1 MHKSDWDGIIIPQSI
16 ASSPKDKIFATLWY
30 MKREGY
36 AESYIHAVGKR
47 LRHLARYVSLDNP
60 EMVKDYIASKQCS
73 PAFKETLV
81 EAYDLYVKANN
92 MHWNKPYYKRY
103 DKLPKIPNEE
113 KINLIIASC
122 SKKYALAFSIIR
134 DLGLRPVELTWLKVK
149 DVDLDSGIVTIT
161 SAKHCHGRTLKLK
174 QSTLLMLK
182 NYIANKDLG
191 LNDKLFPIKSSSLS
205 ETWRRVRNKVSDKL
219 KDPSLKTIRVY
230 DIRHWKAS
238 IEYHKTKDLLYVKS
252 LLGHRDLRTTLRYTH
267 LLDPKDDEF
276 TSAVA
281 RTVDE
286 ARKLIEQGFEY
297 VCDIEGVKLF
307 RKRK

>member
-1 MHKSDWDGIIIPQSI
+1 
-16 ASSPKDKIFATLWY
+16 

-113 KINLIIASC
+113 KINLIIANC
-122 SKKYALAFSIIR
+122 SKKYALAFSMIK
-134 DLGLRPVELTWLKVK
+134 DLGLRPIELTWLRVK
-149 DVDLDSGIVTIT
+149 DIDLENGIVNIT
-161 SAKHCHGRTLKLK
+161 SAKHCNARALKLK

-182 NYIANKDLG
+182 TYIAEKNLS
-191 LNDKLFPIKSSSLS
+191 LNDRLFPIKSSSLS
-205 ETWRRVRNKVSDKL
+205 EKWRKVRNKVSEKL

-230 DIRHWKAS
+230 DLRHWKAS
-238 IEYHKTKDLLYVKS
+238 MEYHRTKDLLYVKS
-252 LLGHRDLRTTLRYTH
+252 LLGHRDLRATLRYTH
-267 LLDPKDDEF
+267 LLDSKDEEYI
-276 TSAVA
+276 SAVA
-281 RTVDE
+281 RTLDE

-297 VCDIEGVKLF
+297 VCEIDEVKLF

>member
-1 MHKSDWDGIIIPQSI
+1 
-16 ASSPKDKIFATLWY
+16 

-113 KINLIIASC
+113 KINLIIANC
-122 SKKYALAFSIIR
+122 SQKYALAFSMIK
-134 DLGLRPVELTWLKVK
+134 DLGLRPIELTWLRVK
-149 DVDLDSGIVTIT
+149 DIDLENGIVNIT
-161 SAKHCHGRTLKLK
+161 SAKHCNARALKLK

-182 NYIANKDLG
+182 TYIAEKNLS
-191 LNDKLFPIKSSSLS
+191 LNDRLFPIKSSSLS
-205 ETWRRVRNKVSDKL
+205 EKWRNVRNKVSEKL

-230 DIRHWKAS
+230 DLRHWKAS
-238 IEYHKTKDLLYVKS
+238 IEYHRTKDLLYVKS
-252 LLGHRDLRTTLRYTH
+252 LLGHRDLRATLRYTH
-267 LLDPKDDEF
+267 LLESKDDEYV
-276 TSAVA
+276 SAIA
-281 RTVDE
+281 RTVEE
-286 ARKLIEQGFEY
+286 ARKLIESGFEY
-297 VCDIEGVKLF
+297 VCEIDGVKLF